1 MLKARTEQTE
11 DTYTE
16 NNTCH
21 NNIQTTV
28 LRLTQLFALPVT
40 ANEYHQYLGLAII
53 INGGSGCRR
62 QQTRDSRLTDIE
74 TSPRH

>member
-28 LRLTQLFALPVT
+28 LRLTQLFALPATV
-40 ANEYHQYLGLAII
+40 NEYHQYLGLAII
-53 INGGSGCRR
+53 INGDSGCRR
-62 QQTRDSRLTDIE
+62 QQTRDSRLTDIA